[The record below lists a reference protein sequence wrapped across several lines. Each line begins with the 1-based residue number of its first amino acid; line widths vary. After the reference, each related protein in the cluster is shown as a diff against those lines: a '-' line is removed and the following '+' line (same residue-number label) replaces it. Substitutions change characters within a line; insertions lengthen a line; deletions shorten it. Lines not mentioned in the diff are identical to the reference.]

1 MTPTFL
7 EQHEEESAFFT
18 VPPDWQE
25 KRKNPIPLHG
35 L

>member
-7 EQHEEESAFFT
+7 EQHEEESAFI